1 MQAAIALSPPGG
13 AVHAILFPVVTS
25 SIDGIAALDRVGAVM
40 TLRRDESLFLTGD
53 AADSYFKVVKGAV
66 RSCKL
71 LADGRRHVGDFFLDG
86 DFIGLDAEDT
96 YAFIAEAV
104 IDSTLIRYSRRK
116 VDALVAKEPGIAQ
129 NMVEIMR
136 VGLAA
141 ARERMAMLGHM
152 TAMERIAS
160 FLLTIAARTDDGRVV
175 LPMTRTDIGD
185 YLGLTMETVSRA
197 FSQLKN
203 GGIIK
208 QQTMHE
214 FAIADRAG
222 LEALARA

>member
-1 MQAAIALSPPGG
+1 MSAAIAHPPSGDAVLPPDIVTGG
-13 AVHAILFPVVTS
+13 AM
-25 SIDGIAALDRVGAVM
+25 DGIAALDRVGAVIM
-40 TLRRDESLFLTGD
+40 LRRDEPLFRMGD
-53 AADSYFKVVKGAV
+53 DADAYFKVIKGAV

-71 LADGRRHVGDFFLDG
+71 LADGRRHIGDFFLAG
-86 DFIGLDAEDT
+86 DFIGLDAGET
-96 YAFIAEAV
+96 YAFVAEAV
-104 IDSTLIRYSRRK
+104 VETTLIRYSRRK
-116 VDALVAKEPGIAQ
+116 VDAMIEKEPRVAQ
-129 NMVEIMR
+129 NLVEIMR
-136 VGLAA
+136 ISLAA

-160 FLLTIAARTDDGRVV
+160 FLLNIAERASDGRVV

-197 FSQLKN
+197 FSQLKSD
-203 GGIIK
+203 GIIK

-214 FAIADRAG
+214 FAITDRSG